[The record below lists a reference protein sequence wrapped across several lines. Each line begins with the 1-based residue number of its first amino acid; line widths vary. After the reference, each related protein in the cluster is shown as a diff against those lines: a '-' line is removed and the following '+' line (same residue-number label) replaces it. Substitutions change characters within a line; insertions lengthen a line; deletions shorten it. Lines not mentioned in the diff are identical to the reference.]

1 MTNGAWQPSW
11 DVTEEEEE
19 ESEIVEGKEAD
30 TSSANLV
37 TSTSFSS

>member
-1 MTNGAWQPSW
+1 MTHDAWQPSW

-19 ESEIVEGKEAD
+19 SEIVEGKVAD
-30 TSSANLV
+30 MSSANLV